1 MKSIG
6 QRKAQDGKYIFSLNE
21 RLLGKRIP
29 AITDENKG
37 NFPCFN
43 LFQEDNANMSGHTYP
58 SVSACSYNIL
68 FHFKS
73 NCSSLTTLF

>member
-1 MKSIG
+1 LQPTG
-6 QRKAQDGKYIFSLNE
+6 QKKAQDDKYVFSLNE

-43 LFQEDNANMSGHTYP
+43 LFEENNANMSGHTYS
-58 SVSACSYNIL
+58 SVCVYAFLQFS
-68 FHFKS
+68 FS
-73 NCSSLTTLF
+73 NLNSN